1 MAQYQTIAAN
11 PAEVGTVQ
19 VVQSPAVTAAT
30 SQAGQLQAVSQQQ
43 QQAQQTQ
50 LQTTSPTAV
59 QQQMI
64 MVPTFK

>member
-30 SQAGQLQAVSQQQ
+30 SQAGQLLAVSQQQ
-43 QQAQQTQ
+43 Q
-50 LQTTSPTAV
+50 
-59 QQQMI
+59 
-64 MVPTFK
+64 